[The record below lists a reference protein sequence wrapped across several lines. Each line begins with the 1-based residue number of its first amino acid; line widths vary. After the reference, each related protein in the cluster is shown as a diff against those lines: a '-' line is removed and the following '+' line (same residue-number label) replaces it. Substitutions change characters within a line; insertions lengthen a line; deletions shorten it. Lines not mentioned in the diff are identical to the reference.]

1 MAGIKIR
8 KLTSS
13 VVVVIIFL
21 IVIFSNIPVLGA
33 EGESTVISMSP
44 STQQVGEEGLPLPK
58 GFNITVNVANVE
70 GLFAWQIW
78 ILYSPRAL
86 RAISATYPPGHIF
99 DGKNFHPVQPLL
111 NQNYTKKIQNSTI
124 INFNNPIGSLWLRI
138 IETGPA
144 APPRG
149 TQQYNITNWT
159 DRDNSGTLSI
169 GDIVYLEPKVY
180 PTFFDYYYVD
190 RIEWEGPNVL
200 LTISQSYMQFGATL
214 LNPNDV
220 FSGSGTL
227 CQITFEARRPG
238 AYPLNFSGNDTFWVN
253 SSITNVFFDTLEN
266 ANVQVYGV
274 VGEQDKDS
282 SSLTLELPA
291 SAKRGDK
298 VTIKGTLSPFKQ
310 GTNIKIYH
318 KPPGGTAFTQ
328 IASVQTDEYSK
339 YSYSW
344 TADTTGEHEFYAVW
358 DGDEET
364 KMAQSL
370 IRKIMITET
379 GQTAA
384 AGLDYLYIVIGVVAL
399 IIIILAVYVVRKR
412 RRQPVK

>member
-1 MAGIKIR
+1 MVEIKIR

-13 VVVVIIFL
+13 VVIFL
-21 IVIFSNIPVLGA
+21 IVMFSNIPLSGA
-33 EGESTVISMSP
+33 EGDGTKVSMSP
-44 STQQVGEEGLPLPK
+44 STQQVGAEGQLLPK
-58 GFNITVNVANVE
+58 RFNITVNVANVE
-70 GLFAWQIW
+70 GLFSWQIR

-86 RAISATYPPGHIF
+86 RAINATYPPGHIF
-99 DGKNFHPVQPLL
+99 DGKNFQSVKPLL
-111 NQNYTKKIQNSTI
+111 NQNYTKKIQNLTI

-138 IETGPA
+138 IETGPV
-144 APPRG
+144 PSPRG
-149 TQQYNITNWT
+149 TQQYNITNWI
-159 DRDNSGTLSI
+159 DRDDSGTLSI
-169 GDIVYLEPKVY
+169 GDIVYIEPKVY
-180 PTFFDYYYVD
+180 PTFFEYYYVD
-190 RIEWEGPNVL
+190 RIEWEGPSVL
-200 LTISQSYMQFGATL
+200 LTISQSYMEFGATL
-214 LNPNDV
+214 LNLNDV

-238 AYPLNFSGNDTFWVN
+238 AHSLDFSSNDTFWVN
-253 SSITNVFFDTLEN
+253 SSITKVFFDVLEN
-266 ANVQVYGV
+266 ADVQVYGIV
-274 VGEQDKDS
+274 AEEDKDP

-310 GTNIKIYH
+310 GTNITIYH
-318 KPPGGTAFTQ
+318 KPPGGAAFTQ
-328 IASVQTDEYSK
+328 IASVQTNDFSIYA
-339 YSYSW
+339 YDW
-344 TADTTGEHEFYAVW
+344 TADTLGEHEFYAVW

-364 KMAQSL
+364 KMAQSP

-384 AGLDYLYIVIGVVAL
+384 GLDYLYIAIGVVAL